1 MGGLLPLTARE
12 IKKWYRNP
20 VYLIVGLLQP
30 VFWIILFGSAF
41 DISKFGGP
49 FVSSFF
55 NGAPD
60 YITYMIGGILTITG
74 LFTGMF
80 SGINIIWDRRLGILQ
95 RFLVSPIKRSSI
107 VFSRIL
113 ASVVR
118 IIVQVI
124 ILIAIALV
132 IPNGLRISNSFTVI
146 DALIMVSTVLMI
158 SFIFSSIFSI
168 IAIRMTRMETIMGIT
183 NMVNLPLMFASY
195 ALFPPDLMVSWL
207 STIAKYNPVSWS
219 AESIRL
225 LIIYGSL
232 NSSQMAQLGTYL
244 LYLFAL
250 TVAMIVLVYFVAEGG
265 IKE

>member
-1 MGGLLPLTARE
+1 MSGLGPLTIRE

-41 DISKFGGP
+41 DIAKFGGP

-55 NGAPD
+55 DGAKD

-107 VFSRIL
+107 VFSRII

-124 ILIAIALV
+124 ILVAIALV
-132 IPNGLRISNSFTVI
+132 IPDGLKISPSFTAV
-146 DALIMVSTVLMI
+146 DALLMVAAVLMI

-183 NMVNLPLMFASY
+183 NLVNLPLMFASY

-207 STIAKYNPVSWS
+207 STVAKYNPVSWS

-225 LIIYGSL
+225 LIIYGNL
-232 NSSQMAQLGTYL
+232 TGSQMSTFASYMIYL
-244 LYLFAL
+244 LIL
-250 TVAMIVLVYFVAEGG
+250 TVVMILLVYFVSESG

>member
-1 MGGLLPLTARE
+1 MSGLAPLTVRE

-55 NGAPD
+55 DGAPD

-107 VFSRIL
+107 VFSRII

-118 IIVQVI
+118 IIVQVV
-124 ILIAIALV
+124 ILIAIALI
-132 IPNGLRISNSFTVI
+132 IPDGLKISHSFTIV
-146 DALIMVSTVLMI
+146 DALLMVAAVLMI

-183 NMVNLPLMFASY
+183 NLVNLPLMFASY

-207 STIAKYNPVSWS
+207 SDVAKYNPVSWS

-225 LIIYGSL
+225 LIIYGNLSG
-232 NSSQMAQLGTYL
+232 SQMSTFASYMI
-244 LYLFAL
+244 YLFIL
-250 TVAMIVLVYFVAEGG
+250 TVIMILLVYFVSESG